1 MKICEI
7 WENVRNESWDIK
19 DMVLASLEGQLNIR
33 FKQIVDLEILKLGIK
48 NEEVGDLV
56 DYDIVVLLCEE
67 TWRSLGLDKNINL
80 YMFRELIFAVDRVK
94 VSTNDEYGNPS
105 DCIYIEADIKQC
117 IKSKTVRVLL
127 SDIMHKVYISEFI
140 DIRDTTLINLKNNR

>member
-48 NEEVGDLV
+48 NDEVGGS
-56 DYDIVVLLCEE
+56 VV
-67 TWRSLGLDKNINL
+67 
-80 YMFRELIFAVDRVK
+80 V
-94 VSTNDEYGNPS
+94 
-105 DCIYIEADIKQC
+105 
-117 IKSKTVRVLL
+117 
-127 SDIMHKVYISEFI
+127 
-140 DIRDTTLINLKNNR
+140 